1 MYLYEEKSFHCK
13 SDSDLHLILAGK
25 VGGKKKKKRKVDNL
39 LNTSIIKEE
48 GKKEWVKM
56 LISHTDLPIVLMVS
70 SSVDLREN
78 SK

>member
-1 MYLYEEKSFHCK
+1 M
-13 SDSDLHLILAGK
+13 HLILAGK
-25 VGGKKKKKRKVDNL
+25 VGGKKQKKREVDNL
-39 LNTSIIKEE
+39 LDTLIVKEE

>member
-1 MYLYEEKSFHCK
+1 M
-13 SDSDLHLILAGK
+13 HLILAGK
-25 VGGKKKKKRKVDNL
+25 VGGKKKKKRKVENL
-39 LNTSIIKEE
+39 LNTSIVKEE

-56 LISHTDLPIVLMVS
+56 LIPHTDLPIVLMVS